1 MNYPSGICCRCFA
14 GDLDRFIKET
24 STTNDN
30 NAARWKVSDL
40 DLDEI
45 VKEEEDPDE
54 VIILEDD

>member
-1 MNYPSGICCRCFA
+1 MNYPPGICCRCFA

-24 STTNDN
+24 STTNND
-30 NAARWKVSDL
+30 AARWKVSDL